1 MARSSSS
8 HHPAWRAQHGVCVC
22 VCRAQRGP
30 SGSER
35 IMHAG
40 RVPSIARIDDGMM
53 HGACAWHAARGT
65 APLALTSPDQTAWRQ
80 SPSGTAGN
88 ACRARARQRL
98 LVCRR
103 EQRQAAVDNGLRA
116 TARLARAPA
125 PACSPLQACLLSTS
139 GHAAWA
145 HQARDAGEHRGRVP
159 GVSRGP
165 GRACIAGQTDEWGP
179 VRAPAPL
186 PPLLADLGDSQAMA
200 IEAARCKRICM
211 TWCAPQMPRG
221 RPHTTLALCRNGR

>member
-65 APLALTSPDQTAWRQ
+65 APLALAGPDQTAWRQ
-80 SPSGTAGN
+80 SPCGTAGN
-88 ACRARARQRL
+88 ACRAPARQRL

-103 EQRQAAVDNGLRA
+103 EQLQAAVDKACAQQRGWRA
-116 TARLARAPA
+116 RRLPPARPCR
-125 PACSPLQACLLSTS
+125 
-139 GHAAWA
+139 
-145 HQARDAGEHRGRVP
+145 
-159 GVSRGP
+159 
-165 GRACIAGQTDEWGP
+165 RACC
-179 VRAPAPL
+179 RPA
-186 PPLLADLGDSQAMA
+186 A
-200 IEAARCKRICM
+200 
-211 TWCAPQMPRG
+211 MPRG
-221 RPHTTLALCRNGR
+221 PIKPGTPASTEDVCREAREGLAGPALPARQTNGGRCVRPPPYPPCLPTRGAARRWRSRLRAASGSA